1 MFMLLRVNRLLV
13 YGLALILTLLTSH
26 EISASLYALP
36 ASESAA
42 PRTVHMMQQWIPMP
56 DGVRLSATLYMPDNL
71 KAGEKFPALLEYL
84 PYRKDDATAARDYP
98 LHHWFAAHGY
108 VSVRVDIRGF
118 GASEG
123 TPTDREYSEQEQ
135 LDGEQVI
142 AWLAAQPW
150 STGNVGMFGIS
161 WGGFNSIQM
170 AMRHPPALK
179 AILAVDATEQ
189 LFHDDIHYIDGMMHF
204 DEFELNMDLAPAM
217 TGAPD
222 YTLDEK
228 ILGPRFEST
237 PWSLLY
243 LKHQRDGQFW
253 HAPVRPL
260 SDIKIP
266 CFLIGG
272 LLDGYRDSIPRMLAQ
287 VKAPVKAIVGPWNHT
302 FPNDAE
308 PGPQIEWRD
317 QALRWWDYWLKGL
330 NTRVLMDPPLSIY
343 MQEWHAPDPHL
354 KTVPGRWR
362 GETGWPPTNVAN
374 TTLYLY
380 EDHGLSTAPPKPAV
394 NQLRYIPDVGV
405 EAGFWWGELLTDQR
419 PVDAFSLTYDSA
431 ELPQAIT
438 ILGRPHAL
446 LRASSSAPL
455 ADWFARLS
463 DVAPD
468 GTVTLITGAGID
480 GAQRDSVSEP
490 ADLVANQTYSLD
502 VEMHL
507 TTWTFPKGHRIRL
520 SVSNALWPMVWPT
533 PYAMT
538 TTLHLGGGAGSRLT
552 LPIAPPSMYG
562 EPQFAAPEPSEER
575 SDIKD
580 DGYPWPGDW
589 KTERDEV
596 NAKTKVTWSGKSSE
610 TYPWGKETDS
620 EAITYLADDHRPE
633 TSSVQADA
641 EIVMALKQRTL
652 RWQGH
657 LTLSSDAKNFYYK
670 YTREL
675 FKDNVPFKQKT
686 WEETIP
692 RDHQ

>member
-1 MFMLLRVNRLLV
+1 
-13 YGLALILTLLTSH
+13 
-26 EISASLYALP
+26 
-36 ASESAA
+36 
-42 PRTVHMMQQWIPMP
+42 
-56 DGVRLSATLYMPDNL
+56 
-71 KAGEKFPALLEYL
+71 
-84 PYRKDDATAARDYP
+84 
-98 LHHWFAAHGY
+98 
-108 VSVRVDIRGF
+108 
-118 GASEG
+118 
-123 TPTDREYSEQEQ
+123 
-135 LDGEQVI
+135 
-142 AWLAAQPW
+142 
-150 STGNVGMFGIS
+150 
-161 WGGFNSIQM
+161 
-170 AMRHPPALK
+170 
-179 AILAVDATEQ
+179 
-189 LFHDDIHYIDGMMHF
+189 
-204 DEFELNMDLAPAM
+204 
-217 TGAPD
+217 
-222 YTLDEK
+222 
-228 ILGPRFEST
+228 
-237 PWSLLY
+237 
-243 LKHQRDGQFW
+243 
-253 HAPVRPL
+253 
-260 SDIKIP
+260 
-266 CFLIGG
+266 
-272 LLDGYRDSIPRMLAQ
+272 
-287 VKAPVKAIVGPWNHT
+287 
-302 FPNDAE
+302 
-308 PGPQIEWRD
+308 
-317 QALRWWDYWLKGL
+317 
-330 NTRVLMDPPLSIY
+330 
-343 MQEWHAPDPHL
+343 
-354 KTVPGRWR
+354 
-362 GETGWPPTNVAN
+362 VAN